1 LVWEAELTNTF
12 VRSYGHLSEA
22 ARVRV
27 DEAMEQL
34 LESEDP
40 RRLGLRKVGKWKG
53 AYSYEIG
60 RQFRILYSFRLE
72 ARTVIFLDVGTHGVY
87 R

>member
-12 VRSYGHLSEA
+12 VRSYGRLSEGV
-22 ARVRV
+22 RIRV
-27 DEAMEQL
+27 DEAVEQL
-34 LESEDP
+34 LDSPDP
-40 RRLGLRKVGKWKG
+40 RRLGLRKAGRWKG

-60 RQFRILYSFRLE
+60 RQFRILYSFKFE
-72 ARTVIFLDVGTHGVY
+72 ARTIVFLDVGTHGVY